1 MPLHV
6 GRGCLPATITNLRI
20 NCIAQSATP
29 PEMSLWEKI
38 KEFFCSTHQT
48 EAQECIWTICHPSV
62 GTTREDVVSR
72 FEQLRMLVYA
82 GYEESIHSGRHGE
95 SHFCILDADNQEILS
110 VTLDDAGNYTVNCQ
124 GHNETYR
131 FTMDIEQGE
140 ECTEHAEGASGTL
153 QVSPLPAPA
162 APQTP
167 AEYDAVWSEWKGA
180 APAEELRG
188 RAATVQRIC
197 TCLNNGSR
205 ELNVGESG
213 LTALPDRL
221 PAHITTLVI
230 PHNNYL
236 TSLPTLPSGLEVLT
250 VEDNQLTSLP
260 TLPSGL
266 EVLTVEDNQLTSL
279 PPLPSG
285 LEVLTVEDN
294 QLTSLPPLP
303 AGLVVLT
310 VSGNQL
316 TSLPPLPAGLQTLSV
331 AGNQLTSLPPLPAG
345 LQMLLVARNQLTS
358 LPPLPAGLQMLSVAG
373 NQLTRLPPLPAGLRR
388 LLVAGNQLTSLPP
401 LPAGLQV
408 LSVSDNQL
416 TSLPLLPA
424 GLELLTLERNPQLV
438 RLPPLPEGLQTLSV
452 DANPQLTRLPAL
464 PSGLQRL
471 YARNNQLTR
480 LPESITGLSSEASVN
495 LEGNPLSERTLQA
508 LREITSAPG
517 YSGPRILFDM
527 AGASAPREARALHL
541 AAAGWLVPA
550 REGEPAPADRWHMFG
565 QEDNAAAFSLFLDR
579 LSETENFMKDA
590 GFKAQISSWLVQ
602 LAEDEALR
610 AKTFAMATEATASCQ
625 DRVTLALHQ
634 MKNVQ
639 LVHDAEKGQY
649 DNNLA
654 ALVATG
660 REMFRLEKLEQI
672 AREKAGTL
680 ALADDVEVYLAYQNK
695 LKKALGLTS
704 VTAEMRFFGVSGVT
718 VSDLQA
724 AELQV
729 KAAEKSE
736 LREWILQWG
745 PLHSVLERKAPERV
759 NALREKQISDYEE
772 TYRMLSDTE
781 LRPFGL
787 VGNTDAERTI
797 GARAMESAKKTFL
810 DGLRPLVE
818 EMLGSYLAP

>member
-6 GRGCLPATITNLRI
+6 GSGCLPATITNLRI

-72 FEQLRMLVYA
+72 FEQLRMLAYA

-110 VTLDDAGNYTVNCQ
+110 VTLDDAGNYSVNCQ

-230 PHNNYL
+230 PHNNY
-236 TSLPTLPSGLEVLT
+236 
-250 VEDNQLTSLP
+250 LTSLP

-388 LLVAGNQLTSLPP
+388 LLVAGNQLTRLPP